1 MSQTKPSVARKAAGV
16 MMTVVIGI
24 AFFFTIIGVFGLGLA
39 IAGLALAVLITV
51 SIIRRTPEKGGLA

>member
-1 MSQTKPSVARKAAGV
+1 